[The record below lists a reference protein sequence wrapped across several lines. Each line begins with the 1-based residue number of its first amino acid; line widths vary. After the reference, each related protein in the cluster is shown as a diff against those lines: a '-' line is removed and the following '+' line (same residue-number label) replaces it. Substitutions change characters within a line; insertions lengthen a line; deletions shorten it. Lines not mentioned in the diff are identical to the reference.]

1 MSSNDISIIS
11 FWSRQISQIKENGW
25 VAVRFKVVKILT
37 LPIDLIGYTLAVP
50 VVLFVR
56 LIRPLVWI
64 RFGPVHSRALGHS
77 VFDPEYYLCE
87 REIENSKT
95 VDCFYFDSRTSPN
108 EQWALMVQR
117 NLRINPVFRYVDKVS
132 RLFPNGEARHKLL
145 SPRTDR
151 DFEGYIAE
159 TEPHIIFTTVE
170 DSKGRLFLKELGI
183 KPSVQYVC
191 LIGRDSAYKEKYR
204 NPGNRKDWSYHNYRD
219 SDIDTYKT
227 AALALAEKGYWV
239 FRMGKAVHERFDPS
253 HPQII
258 DYANSE
264 FRSDFLDIWLMAN
277 CYFTISNGTGLD
289 SVSYIFRKPIVFV
302 NQLPVMQI
310 RTGPKD
316 VANYFKI
323 LQWKKNGE
331 YLSLRDQINCGAINF
346 SNQSDYDRLGIKIV
360 DNTSTQIRNAVLD
373 FEKQLSSN
381 FTQQGDNVLQERFWQ
396 IMKEH
401 EDFLKYH
408 GKYSANISDVFLE
421 EHHEWFLA

>member
-1 MSSNDISIIS
+1 MSSNPITPKS
-11 FWSRQISQIKENGW
+11 FWSRQISEIKENGW
-25 VAVRFKVVKILT
+25 VAVRFKVVKILK

-56 LIRPLVWI
+56 LIRPLVLI
-64 RFGPVHSRALGHS
+64 RFGPIHSRALGHS
-77 VFDPEYYLCE
+77 VFDSEYYLCE

-95 VDCFYFDSRTSPN
+95 VDCFYFDSQTPPN

-117 NLRINPVFRYVDKVS
+117 NLRINSVFRYVDKVN
-132 RLFPNGEARHKLL
+132 RLFPNRKACHKVL
-145 SPRTDR
+145 SPHTDK
-151 DFEGYIAE
+151 DLKGYIAE
-159 TEPHIIFTTVE
+159 TEPHIIFTKVE

-183 KPSVQYVC
+183 RPSAQYVC
-191 LIGRDSAYKEKYR
+191 LIVRDSAYKEKYR
-204 NPGNRKDWSYHNYRD
+204 NPRNQKDWSYHNYRD

-239 FRMGKAVHERFDPS
+239 FRMGKAVHGRFDAS

-258 DYANSE
+258 DYANSQ

-277 CYFTISNGTGLD
+277 CYFAISTGTGLD
-289 SVSYIFRKPIVFV
+289 SVSYIFKKPILFV
-302 NQLPVMQI
+302 NQLPVMQC
-310 RTGPKD
+310 RTGSKD
-316 VANYFKI
+316 LATYFKN

-360 DNTSTQIRNAVLD
+360 DNTSSQIRNAVLD

-381 FTQQGDNVLQERFWQ
+381 VTQQGDNVLQERFWQ

-408 GKYSANISDVFLE
+408 GKYRTNISDVFLE